1 MHTEGWATAIARPSR
16 WPWRRAPLASLKRTW
31 TGGATLAR
39 PNTLI
44 YVDLPSDDPAA
55 AARFY
60 QAVLG
65 WEDDPRG
72 RELFHRM
79 IPGGF
84 FPNKDGSDSEVGNLH
99 VGVYKA
105 ANARP
110 HPDPAGAPPRYL
122 APTGGSPGCGC
133 WWGRAV
139 GRRDPRQGV
148 RHGARI
154 LWRDHYWSE
163 FNGYNSAFRDPWAMR
178 SSCGPAPVPIPTCR
192 QASRGSRPEARLVP
206 GGVAGSGR

>member
-1 MHTEGWATAIARPSR
+1 MSGRSHARGVRPSLLPLLRAAGHGDWAT
-16 WPWRRAPLASLKRTW
+16 LASPKRTW
-31 TGGATLAR
+31 MGGASWAG

-110 HPDPAGAPPRYL
+110 HPDPAGAPPR
-122 APTGGSPGCGC
+122 
-133 WWGRAV
+133 
-139 GRRDPRQGV
+139 
-148 RHGARI
+148 
-154 LWRDHYWSE
+154 
-163 FNGYNSAFRDPWAMR
+163 
-178 SSCGPAPVPIPTCR
+178 
-192 QASRGSRPEARLVP
+192 
-206 GGVAGSGR
+206 